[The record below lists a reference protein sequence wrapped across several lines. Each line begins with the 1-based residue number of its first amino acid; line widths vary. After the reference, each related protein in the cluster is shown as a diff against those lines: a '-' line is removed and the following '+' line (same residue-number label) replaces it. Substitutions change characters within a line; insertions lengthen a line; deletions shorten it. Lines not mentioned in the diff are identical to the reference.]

1 MEARRKRTRLTGNE
15 PARLQFPPAASY
27 HNCMNSTYDF
37 DILVIGGGHAGTE
50 AAVAAARMRDSD
62 IELAETSF

>member
-1 MEARRKRTRLTGNE
+1 
-15 PARLQFPPAASY
+15 
-27 HNCMNSTYDF
+27 MNSTYDF